1 MDDSDLIE
9 ALVERGSLHSICAD
23 VLFSLGM
30 NESARKQKEIVEWH
44 KVCSDYYYAKKK
56 GYIDDYGKFFEIK
69 WKDDIVENIEV

>member
-30 NESARKQKEIVEWH
+30 NESARKQKEIAEFYSNTAILISIYECVE
-44 KVCSDYYYAKKK
+44 S
-56 GYIDDYGKFFEIK
+56 
-69 WKDDIVENIEV
+69 